1 MSKVD
6 SIFMG
11 LIYLIFGIPLISL
24 ARDAPKVDNVS
35 KLKMDKVAGVNTFL
49 NYQSDSVIA
58 ADTGTFQSIFCEYFE
73 HPLSDRFTRPPR
85 CGDIL
90 KQTHRP
96 DFGENAKKLN
106 SLRLTCLIVGILLC
120 CLAFFKFAS
129 TLVPMKKFSKKRKLS
144 LKRKK

>member
-24 ARDAPKVDNVS
+24 ASNAPKVDDVS
-35 KLKMDKVAGVNTFL
+35 NIKLDQAGVNTFL
-49 NYQSDSVIA
+49 NYPSDSVIA
-58 ADTGTFQSIFCEYFE
+58 ADTGTFQSLLCKYFE
-73 HPLSDRFTRPPR
+73 HPLSDQSPGAQR

-90 KQTHRP
+90 KHTHRP

-106 SLRLTCLIVGILLC
+106 SLRSTCLIVGILLC
-120 CLAFFKFAS
+120 CLAFFKFVSA
-129 TLVPMKKFSKKRKLS
+129 LVPIKKLKRKKLS
-144 LKRKK
+144 LKHKK